1 MQIEVI
7 PIRDGDFEYVK
18 QNCVQKEVKDY
29 PDPVIPANTYT
40 CIFDGEIVAVGGI
53 MLFLPGVGEAWI
65 MMTEQSRK
73 DGIFSI
79 IAFNAIKGKLD
90 SLAVELKLRRCES
103 QVRADFTKAI
113 RFTEALGFSNPY
125 ERRFYFPDGTSS
137 LLYEKIYNGIAKDNR

>member
-29 PDPVIPANTYT
+29 PTPVIPANTYT
-40 CIFDGEIVAVGGI
+40 CIFDGDIVAVGGVN
-53 MLFLPGVGEAWI
+53 LVLPGVGEAWI
-65 MMTEQSRK
+65 MLTKQVRK
-73 DGIFSI
+73 DGIFSM
-79 IAFNAIKGKLD
+79 IAYHAIKDKLD
-90 SLAVELKLRRCES
+90 ALAVELKLRRCEA

-137 LLYEKIYNGIAKDNR
+137 LLYEKIYDERTP